1 METMFSA
8 IAIAMKP
15 FKIWPDLKCANVTVS
30 ETKGL

>member
-8 IAIAMKP
+8 IAIAMKA
-15 FKIWPDLKCANVTVS
+15 FKIWRDLKCPHVTGS